1 MGINNPDVFFL
12 HGVFFEMLDIISVN
26 ENTIHTGRNAHKM
39 GLLQSSI
46 LPHVCAGEA
55 GMIGSVNS
63 SSWNRVILHKKS
75 EDGQGR
81 WRSSLY

>member
-1 MGINNPDVFFL
+1 MELRDKKIVLKIKNQWFQTYSFV
-12 HGVFFEMLDIISVN
+12 HGVFFEMLDII
-26 ENTIHTGRNAHKM
+26 
-39 GLLQSSI
+39 
-46 LPHVCAGEA
+46 
-55 GMIGSVNS
+55 SVNS

>member
-55 GMIGSVNS
+55 GMIGSVNE
-63 SSWNRVILHKKS
+63 KKLWK
-75 EDGQGR
+75 GVPRFFGTGR
-81 WRSSLY
+81 